1 MGKVINIVDVV
12 ANRDLD
18 EKYKT
23 LLEREKRIE
32 SEIACK
38 CQKEIDE
45 LNEIEAEKERIERNR
60 LLIKALR
67 AEANQIKAERIKK
80 EKVKK

>member
-1 MGKVINIVDVV
+1 MGKVVNIVDFK
-12 ANRDLD
+12 ANRELD
-18 EKYKT
+18 EQYKT

-32 SEIACK
+32 SEIAYK
-38 CQKEIDE
+38 CRKEIDE
-45 LNEIEAEKERIERNR
+45 LNAIDAEKEQIERKR

-67 AEANQIKAERIKK
+67 AEANKIKAERIRK

>member
-1 MGKVINIVDVV
+1 MGKVVNMVDFK
-12 ANRDLD
+12 ANRELD
-18 EKYKT
+18 EQYKT

-32 SEIACK
+32 SEICHK

-45 LNEIEAEKERIERNR
+45 LNAIDAEKEQIERKR

-67 AEANQIKAERIKK
+67 AEANKIKAERIRK